1 MKISAVQVYNYNTY
15 NNTQR
20 RQTSVPMPV
29 LKSNNPVSFNGFN
42 PLKEAKGF
50 LGYLRAKKYAD
61 GLFEYVQN
69 SKEIENFAFRHVNM
83 DILEGLQYNIKAFKG
98 LTMKEIQYLS
108 ENLHVIA
115 VKRGCNHMCGH
126 CYADAKPSNRQMSYE
141 DFHTIT
147 SGFKTLRERL
157 HGLDIYWTNNPMSEI
172 QPVYKTTELF
182 YDADCMDI
190 VLKDKKGKEY
200 DFPTLASE
208 LYDSLGRKTV
218 FDTSGWD
225 IHNKKLQER
234 AFKYAE
240 HFSVPENME
249 KLEAFNVSF
258 NVFNASYIASRKALK
273 AGDAEKSARLR
284 NKFTT
289 NMANTLF
296 TFTPVS
302 VHPNFGIMMRSF
314 KAFNTKNS
322 QGFVEKDM
330 VRLREEV
337 LSKLDKM
344 FKDDLNGEQRYIK
357 SEADYKK
364 YLKIFNQK
372 MQRVDTALNSS
383 GRMKKFIED
392 HNIKAAGMQD
402 HSKTTPL
409 IIESLQES
417 ARQPRTI
424 MMHLIDT
431 DGKVYHMDYA
441 RFFPT
446 EIQLNISGK
455 NEQTPTLANLIKN
468 FVITRESLNK

>member
-15 NNTQR
+15 NNSQH
-20 RQTSVPMPV
+20 RQAAVHMPV
-29 LKSNNPVSFNGFN
+29 LKSNNPVSFNGLN

-208 LYDSLGRKTV
+208 LYESLGRKTV
-218 FDTSGWD
+218 FDTSGWH
-225 IHNKKLQER
+225 INNQKLQER

-258 NVFNASYIASRKALK
+258 NVFNASYIASRKALQAKDYDK
-273 AGDAEKSARLR
+273 AKRLR
-284 NKFTT
+284 ERFTT
-289 NMANTLF
+289 DMANTLF
-296 TFTPVS
+296 TFSPVAK
-302 VHPNFGIMMRSF
+302 HPKFHVMMRSF
-314 KAFNTKNS
+314 KANDKNS
-322 QGFVEKDM
+322 EGFNVKDM
-330 VRLREEV
+330 TRLRNEV
-337 LSKLDKM
+337 LLKLQ
-344 FKDDLNGEQRYIK
+344 DLYNQDLQGKQRYIK
-357 SEADYKK
+357 STNDIKK
-364 YLKIFNQK
+364 YLDMYQAKLNY
-372 MQRVDTALNSS
+372 VETSLNSS
-383 GRMKKFIED
+383 GRMKKLIEEY
-392 HNIKAAGMQD
+392 NIKATGMQD

-409 IIESLQES
+409 IIESLQKS